1 MARISNCGKSEDGGV
16 YGQPG
21 DQTTQEYWNINYW
34 ANGWK
39 YVFRY
44 PAASIASAIAM
55 YAEHAAANDHLGYS
69 WSGRETMW
77 QQISFLTSNCMKPGS
92 GGIHDPMN
100 INADCN
106 ADCSSST
113 MAVIRAVGLDKNV
126 PALAGAN
133 ISWTTGAMIEGLESL
148 GFRKMPFTGE
158 NNLRTGDILMT
169 DGHACIVI
177 SGNCECG
184 PEELTDEE
192 PFIPE
197 EQPVEI
203 LYMSL
208 QLPIIKPN
216 MAGLELE
223 AVNAA
228 KMLLNEKAGAGLEL
242 NKKYDEDAQEAFLNW
257 QLLHPSC
264 GIADKEIGA
273 LGWKS
278 LITEN

>member
-1 MARISNCGKSEDGGV
+1 MARLSNCGKSETGGI

-21 DQTTQEYWNINYW
+21 DQTQQEYWNIGFW
-34 ANGWK
+34 SNGWQ
-39 YVFRY
+39 YVFRH
-44 PAASIASAIAM
+44 PSPSVASLISL
-55 YAEHAAANDHLGYS
+55 YAEHAAANDHIGYS
-69 WSGRETMW
+69 QSGREQMW
-77 QQISFLTSNCMKPGS
+77 QQISFLTGS
-92 GGIHDPMN
+92 HDPAK
-100 INADCN
+100 ICADCN

-113 MAVIRAVGLDKNV
+113 MAIIRAVGLDKGV

-133 ISWTTGAMIEGLESL
+133 ISWTTYQMVPGLASL
-148 GFRKMPFTGE
+148 GFEKLGFTGE
-158 NNLRTGDILMT
+158 GMLKPGDILMT

-184 PEELTDEE
+184 QEELTDEE

-216 MAGLELE
+216 MANLELD

-228 KMLLNEKAGAGLEL
+228 KMLLNEKAGARLEL
-242 NKKYDEDAQEAFLNW
+242 NKKYDEDAQEAFFNW

-264 GIADKEIGA
+264 GLADKEIGA